1 MPVKRFAFSL
11 SGTKK
16 RQLPRT
22 LSASLAVFDQN
33 ILTIFLEN
41 IIIKGKEIIMF
52 NIIEYENKI
61 NNFYE
66 IISKN
71 EDIVNIKLS
80 DEKWTLKEMIG
91 HLIDSASNN
100 HQRIIRLQ
108 IDKII
113 YFPAY
118 EAEDWK
124 NITKINE
131 HNINGLKILWKEF
144 NYYILHLIK
153 NISEENLS
161 NIWEINGKELTLKF
175 IIEDY
180 FGRHLD
186 WHIELYKKR
195 IEEIIENKNSQTS
208 T

>member
-1 MPVKRFAFSL
+1 
-11 SGTKK
+11 
-16 RQLPRT
+16 
-22 LSASLAVFDQN
+22 
-33 ILTIFLEN
+33 
-41 IIIKGKEIIMF
+41 MF

-80 DEKWTLKEMIG
+80 EEKWTLKEMIS

-108 IDKII
+108 INKNIN
-113 YFPAY
+113 FPTY

-124 NITKINE
+124 NITKIN
-131 HNINGLKILWKEF
+131 NYNFNGLKILWKEF

-153 NISEENLS
+153 NISEENLN

-180 FGRHLD
+180 FGGHLD

-195 IEEIIENKNSQTS
+195 IEEIIENKDSQTS